1 MLAIFDQR
9 DDGAVLLHRRAI
21 DLVIVVEADHRHVGG
36 NFQDLEIVDVLE
48 LVRLGG
54 RRAGHAGEL
63 LVHAEIV
70 LERDRGQRLVL
81 RLDRLPLLGLE
92 RLVQALR
99 IAPARHHAAGE
110 LVDDDDLAVAHDVV
124 LVALEQLVRAQ
135 GLIHMVHDRDVLD
148 VIERIGLELA
158 GFAQPLLHLFHA
170 DFGEIDGALFLV
182 DLVVGLVELGDVGV
196 DGVVELGTVVER
208 TGNDQRGARL
218 VDQDR
223 IDLVDDGVGVPA
235 LHHVLEPVLHVVAQV
250 VEAELVVGA
259 VGDVAVVFLLALLVV
274 ETMDDDAHREPEEL
288 VDLPHPFGVAFGQ
301 IIVDGDDVHAAAG
314 QGVEIDRQRR
324 DQGLAF
330 AGLHLGDLAFM
341 QHHAADEL
349 DVEVALAERALAGLA
364 YGGERRHQDVVQ
376 RRPFG
381 QLLLEGVGPRAQCL
395 VGELLQ
401 IGFQGIDGGDLRPI
415 GADTPVVGGTEQLA
429 SDSADHRVILPLSG
443 RAAELF
449 GRARSLPKT
458 SIHFSGIMLLRSS
471 LGSARSAHGQPAEN
485 AALFKASARRRGR
498 LDYGRDIGGGG
509 FVVNARRPFTR
520 SLGGVSIL
528 PLPSGGVSASVRAG
542 NSRHSKANC
551 PHDQR
556 IAFHGLHSPVRLP
569 RARRADNCCVALRA
583 DQRSAGAG

>member
-1 MLAIFDQR
+1 MIS
-9 DDGAVLLHRRAI
+9 G
-21 DLVIVVEADHRHVGG
+21 
-36 NFQDLEIVDVLE
+36 
-48 LVRLGG
+48 
-54 RRAGHAGEL
+54 
-63 LVHAEIV
+63 
-70 LERDRGQRLVL
+70 
-81 RLDRLPLLGLE
+81 
-92 RLVQALR
+92 
-99 IAPARHHAAGE
+99 
-110 LVDDDDLAVAHDVV
+110 
-124 LVALEQLVRAQ
+124 VRASS
-135 GLIHMVHDRDVLD
+135 IR
-148 VIERIGLELA
+148 IE
-158 GFAQPLLHLFHA
+158 F
-170 DFGEIDGALFLV
+170 
-182 DLVVGLVELGDVGV
+182 
-196 DGVVELGTVVER
+196 
-208 TGNDQRGARL
+208 
-218 VDQDR
+218 
-223 IDLVDDGVGVPA
+223 DLVDDGVGVPA

-274 ETMDDDAHREPEEL
+274 ETVDDDADREPEEL

-314 QGVEIDRQRR
+314 QRVEIDRQRR

-401 IGFQGIDGGDLRPI
+401 IGFQGIDGGGLRPI

-429 SDSADHRVILPLSG
+429 SDSADHRVILPLSS

-542 NSRHSKANC
+542 NPRHE
-551 PHDQR
+551 Q
-556 IAFHGLHSPVRLP
+556 GELP
-569 RARRADNCCVALRA
+569 P
-583 DQRSAGAG
+583 